1 MANSNKKILVTG
13 GTGFIGTHTTV
24 ALQEKGYRVLIA
36 DNLSNSTIDSIQRIE
51 SITGI
56 KPDFIKADLSKMEE
70 CNTQWV

>member
-36 DNLSNSTIDSIQRIE
+36 DNLSNST
-51 SITGI
+51 
-56 KPDFIKADLSKMEE
+56 
-70 CNTQWV
+70 